1 MEAVRNLDIWKRACQ
16 LSTDLYDT
24 TSSYT
29 VNSFKDQIVRAGL
42 SVLINITE
50 GYGHDN
56 VREQIQHLNIAKG
69 SCGEVWTQLMIGRS
83 AGLISPND
91 YAKLEMES
99 SEISRVLWDDIRQL
113 QMEQENAFVTGT

>member
-16 LSTDLYDT
+16 LSTDLFET

-29 VNSFKDQIVRAGL
+29 VSSFKDQITRAGL

-50 GYGHDN
+50 GYGHDD
-56 VREQIQHLNIAKG
+56 VREQIQYLNIAKG
-69 SCGEVWTQLMIGRS
+69 SCGEVWTQLMVGHS
-83 AGLISPND
+83 AGLISPDD

-99 SEISRVLWDDIRQL
+99 SEISRMLWDDIRQL
-113 QMEQENAFVTGT
+113 QRE